1 MKGSVKKQLTAV
13 VLMSLIGFGSVCAS
27 DVSEK
32 DNFYQAVNQGVL
44 QEKKI
49 APTEA
54 SWSWFSELSL
64 ENKKALGKELE
75 AIAKKQ
81 GSYPKGSP
89 EQKIADLY
97 VSCLLY
103 TSPSPRD

>member
-32 DNFYQAVNQGVL
+32 DNFYQAVNKGVL

-75 AIAKKQ
+75 AIAKNR
-81 GSYPKGSP
+81 
-89 EQKIADLY
+89 DLIRKA
-97 VSCLLY
+97 L
-103 TSPSPRD
+103 RNRK